1 MGCMEKLGGYEL
13 VYGIR
18 KAKGLQLKLLYTAVT
33 RCIDRLYFAETSY
46 SLAGAAFVKAT
57 TRELESQDAIA
68 TKNKIGDIVN
78 MTLTQDEWLAS
89 GITNAEAAESEV
101 SGDNTHAQS
110 LMEKAIYCFKQAS
123 NESFAK
129 KSEIQLASFK
139 LRLKIFNAG
148 MTGASLDVE

>member
-1 MGCMEKLGGYEL
+1 M
-13 VYGIR
+13 
-18 KAKGLQLKLLYTAVT
+18 
-33 RCIDRLYFAETSY
+33 
-46 SLAGAAFVKAT
+46 
-57 TRELESQDAIA
+57 
-68 TKNKIGDIVN
+68 
-78 MTLTQDEWLAS
+78 AS

-123 NESFAK
+123 NESFAR

-148 MTGASLDVE
+148 MTGASLDVESRSGMEKKAIELVVKLLKENLVLEAASLGRDIESIVQKTYPSSPFLDKQILRYIKPRGGYNRSLAL